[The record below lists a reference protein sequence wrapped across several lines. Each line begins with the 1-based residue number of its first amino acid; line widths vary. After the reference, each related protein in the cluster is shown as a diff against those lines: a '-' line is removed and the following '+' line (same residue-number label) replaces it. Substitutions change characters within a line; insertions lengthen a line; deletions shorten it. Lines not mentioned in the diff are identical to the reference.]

1 MEYKIT
7 GSKSKLSKA
16 YVSFR
21 CPVCTT
27 SLKSPLAEAGN
38 IETCPKCHK
47 QVEVPGKSDYE
58 RLLSEKNQHDA
69 EEQVRIEAVRRE
81 REEIQARVNQ
91 YQEERRK
98 ESEQQSSSTGEK
110 RLKWHEE
117 INKWIV
123 SNLSLLNAYAFF
135 IIWIFGT
142 ISTMVVLGKLG
153 MESFLAFLLAVT
165 SSMIV
170 GFMYCGVF
178 AIILSV
184 CKDLSRI
191 ADSAEKRLLFDAE
204 GETTSE
210 RP

>member
-98 ESEQQSSSTGEK
+98 ESEQQSSSKETK
-110 RLKWHEE
+110 ALKWHEE

-142 ISTMVVLGKLG
+142 ILFTATYAQMGAEPFV
-153 MESFLAFLLAVT
+153 AFL
-165 SSMIV
+165 I
-170 GFMYCGVF
+170 GFGICALLGFIYCGVF
-178 AIILSV
+178 AIILSI

-191 ADSAEKRLLFDAE
+191 ADSAEKRLLFDTE
-204 GETTSE
+204 RETTSE